1 MQEFNQVIIITGVYI
16 YDNKLV
22 IMIEPK
28 TISFSLAKKVDNSL
42 KHKIDI
48 IRKHNGCLAEQN
60 KKQDWS

>member
-1 MQEFNQVIIITGVYI
+1 MGVYI

-28 TISFSLAKKVDNSL
+28 TISFSLTKKVDNSL

-60 KKQDWS
+60 KKQD